1 VPGAGDD
8 AAPGPAAAPSAAVP
22 PPRRRGPLAL
32 GALAIASDEPV
43 RIEIDG
49 QTFGPAPLG
58 GIRLPRGEHR
68 VVAYFAD
75 GSVAQKTI
83 FLDEQDVS
91 VQFRVR

>member
-1 VPGAGDD
+1 
-8 AAPGPAAAPSAAVP
+8 
-22 PPRRRGPLAL
+22 
-32 GALAIASDEPV
+32 V

-58 GIRLPRGEHR
+58 GIRLSRGEHR
-68 VVAYFAD
+68 VVAYFSD